1 MSQAFPDKVSIM
13 RIRIVF
19 VGATFVFVSVIPLRA
34 ADPAAQSQAD
44 RLRNLEQA
52 VQQLQQRNAELE
64 GEVKQLKAKS
74 GPFAPILS
82 TPEGKATA
90 GNENKAVFT
99 APSPP
104 PVYVVPGGAEYKLTL
119 GGYLQMNAEGGDVS
133 AFNPSDPA
141 TIQSD
146 DSLPALGAEVSG
158 AERFN
163 TLPSNST
170 LKSKAISGRA
180 TVFPAVAP
188 LFPAPTFSLTGM
200 ASRRRI

>member
-1 MSQAFPDKVSIM
+1 MRLFCNKSRSRRLIWVRSNVSRPFCSLPPRLPLLLMSQAFPDKVSIM

-34 ADPAAQSQAD
+34 ADSAAQSQAD

-52 VQQLQQRNAELE
+52 VQQLQQRNAGLE

-82 TPEGKATA
+82 TPGGKATA

-133 AFNPSDPA
+133 AFEGRFGLS
-141 TIQSD
+141 
-146 DSLPALGAEVSG
+146 ALKDRFRIRRARVNLIGDFAEQ
-158 AERFN
+158 FD
-163 TLPSNST
+163 
-170 LKSKAISGRA
+170 
-180 TVFPAVAP
+180 
-188 LFPAPTFSLTGM
+188 
-200 ASRRRI
+200 